1 MAPPPRRS
9 SAAAAA
15 ALLALSLSLATLP
28 SPVSGFGDASTTTG
42 WSSSAATTIAT
53 TVGRPVCDGCAG
65 NQRGEATF
73 LASLRFPGRVYVTD
87 RWYSNCYTYNF
98 DPVQTGKLDGTV
110 YGRDIWTLA
119 GTYGQSGYAG
129 DGGLANAST
138 VLLNNPLGFAEDSVG
153 NVFINDYGN
162 RKIRRVDAV
171 TGIITT
177 YADTSFMRFPNSM
190 TVDTSTDTL
199 YVADVGAR
207 PRNAS
212 QTSADPDYTLTRGS
226 EQGGLYSYNA
236 TTGLFT
242 LFAGGPDTS
251 GVARPSGWEWGPYKI
266 NTRMTPFKIWYIAAR
281 NAIAYLDPLNSV
293 VVEMPLTGQWTGLK
307 TLIAGNGAGS
317 ATSTNPYDAPA
328 VGSSTYG
335 SAGAPP
341 TAFSTSGTALPF
353 GWGTNLGPTA
363 GSPAGFGISSDGA
376 RIVVCARNFIVGGSV
391 SFSIG
396 QSNQGTLTNVAVPSL
411 GFYPYTPSNV
421 NYLEDCQP
429 DYDGLGVFY
438 LINTPSSN
446 FQLVWRRPV
455 APAGKSSVDG
465 SGFGAS
471 VSCPAGSYAPAPTP
485 TTCLYGPSKLSV
497 LVSLWMGRVWSG
509 DSSCPSVDAPSSP
522 PPSLPSPLYHFPPS
536 RSARAPPAPR
546 PARPAL
552 STSTPRPRARA
563 RARAALRAIR
573 RTVSG
578 HPYSSPLP
586 RPHPAPPPPRS
597 LPPHPTFRRSHWQH
611 GLLHLPRQHL
621 CALVRVRQHGRHH

>member
-1 MAPPPRRS
+1 MAPPRPASS

-15 ALLALSLSLATLP
+15 LLTLSLLLSLAG
-28 SPVSGFGDASTTTG
+28 SVSAGFGDAASSTG
-42 WSSSAATTIAT
+42 WSGTAATTIAT
-53 TVGRPVCDGCAG
+53 AVGRPVCDGCAG

-87 RWYSNCYTYNF
+87 RWYSLCYTYNF
-98 DPVQTGKLDGTV
+98 DPVLTGKLDGTN

-129 DGGLANAST
+129 DGGLANDTS
-138 VLLNNPLGFAEDSVG
+138 VLLNSPLGFAEDSVG

-177 YADTSFMRFPNSM
+177 YADTSFMLFLNSM

-199 YVADVGAR
+199 YVGDVGAR

-212 QTSADPDYTLTRGS
+212 QTSADFTLTRGS
-226 EQGGLYSYNA
+226 ERGAIYRYNA
-236 TTGLFT
+236 TTGLFA
-242 LFAGGPDTS
+242 LFAGGS
-251 GVARPSGWEWGPYKI
+251 RVGGAARPSAWEWGYKSEI
-266 NTRMTPFKIWYIAAR
+266 RMVPFKIWYVAVR
-281 NAIAYLDPLNSV
+281 HAIAWLDPLNSLV
-293 VVEMPLTGQWTGLK
+293 TEIGLGNGLV
-307 TLIAGNGAGS
+307 TQIAGNGAGS
-317 ATSTNPYDAPA
+317 ATSTNPFDTPA
-328 VGSSTYG
+328 LGVPTYSSSG
-335 SAGAPP
+335 LPP

-363 GSPAGFGISSDGA
+363 GYPAGFGISGDGA
-376 RIVVCARNFIVGGSV
+376 NLVVCARNFIVGGTV
-391 SFSIG
+391 SFAPG
-396 QSNQGTLTNVAVPSL
+396 QNNQGSLTHAAIPNL
-411 GFYPYTPSNV
+411 DFYPYNPMNV

-485 TTCLYGPSKLSV
+485 ITCQYGSSKHQNLVRREAVVMRGGGGGTTLPG
-497 LVSLWMGRVWSG
+497 
-509 DSSCPSVDAPSSP
+509 APNLTSTLRLP
-522 PPSLPSPLYHFPPS
+522 PFFPPHVVRGNRRCHS
-536 RSARAPPAPR
+536 VHALPPLHRHFKHGPE
-546 PARPAL
+546 L
-552 STSTPRPRARA
+552 VH
-563 RARAALRAIR
+563 ALR
-573 RTVSG
+573 
-578 HPYSSPLP
+578 
-586 RPHPAPPPPRS
+586 
-597 LPPHPTFRRSHWQH
+597 
-611 GLLHLPRQHL
+611 
-621 CALVRVRQHGRHH
+621 